1 VTLIVP
7 VNVGGGEGDLNVGGE
22 ILKEKEG
29 AVLRFTTN
37 GQILKQMKSP
47 ENGTPT
53 KKRNRS

>member
-1 VTLIVP
+1 ML
-7 VNVGGGEGDLNVGGE
+7 GGRFECWGGDLNVGGE